1 MARILS
7 IKLILLFTINIVSAQ
22 FISDHIDRTVPNNI
36 HGQLNYSDMPLF
48 SPDRFS
54 FNQGF
59 SMSMMS
65 SGSKPTSVASYSNN
79 VTYWA
84 SNNLKINANILLY
97 APTGIDK
104 INNNFSPQLAYDAGI
119 TYKPSKNSYIHLN
132 FQKLP
137 KLGIVNGLNNLAQEN
152 DMNFTSPPIE
162 LCTDNAAMIAWAG
175 CLRINRGL
183 LNTLDVSAKARWPL
197 KEVKAK

>member
-1 MARILS
+1 MVRILS
-7 IKLILLFTINIVSAQ
+7 NKLALLFTLNIVSAQ
-22 FISDHIDRTVPNNI
+22 LISDHVDRIVPNNI
-36 HGQLNYSDMPLF
+36 HGQLNYSDIPLF

-54 FNQGF
+54 YNQGF

-65 SGSKPTSVASYSNN
+65 FGSKPTSIASYSNN

-137 KLGIVNGLNNLAQEN
+137 KLGMVNGLNNRIL
-152 DMNFTSPPIE
+152 MNNHFKNSNFLP
-162 LCTDNAAMIAWAG
+162 N
-175 CLRINRGL
+175 
-183 LNTLDVSAKARWPL
+183 
-197 KEVKAK
+197 

>member
-1 MARILS
+1 MTRILS
-7 IKLILLFTINIVSAQ
+7 IKLILLFIINIVSAQ
-22 FISDHIDRTVPNNI
+22 FISDQIDRTVPNNI
-36 HGQLNYSDMPLF
+36 HGQLDYSDMPLF

-65 SGSKPTSVASYSNN
+65 SGSKPTSIASYSNN

-84 SNNLKINANILLY
+84 STNLKINANILLY

-137 KLGIVNGLNNLAQEN
+137 KLGIVNGLKNGVFMNNHFN
-152 DMNFTSPPIE
+152 NINFLP
-162 LCTDNAAMIAWAG
+162 N
-175 CLRINRGL
+175 
-183 LNTLDVSAKARWPL
+183 
-197 KEVKAK
+197 

>member
-7 IKLILLFTINIVSAQ
+7 FKLILLFTISIVSAQ
-22 FISDHIDRTVPNNI
+22 FISDHVDRTVPNNI
-36 HGQLNYSDMPLF
+36 HGQLNYSDMPLL

-54 FNQGF
+54 FYQGF

-65 SGSKPTSVASYSNN
+65 SGSKPTSIASYSNN

-137 KLGIVNGLNNLAQEN
+137 KIGTVNGLNNRTF
-152 DMNFTSPPIE
+152 MNNNFSNSNFLP
-162 LCTDNAAMIAWAG
+162 N
-175 CLRINRGL
+175 
-183 LNTLDVSAKARWPL
+183 
-197 KEVKAK
+197 